1 MAKKKAK
8 KKRRKFEDIVLL
20 VGLING
26 IVNTICIIYE
36 TFFK

>member
-20 VGLING
+20 VGLIKWNRKYDMH
-26 IVNTICIIYE
+26 NL
-36 TFFK
+36 